1 MAEEV
6 QIEIYGQI
14 FRVASG
20 ATTPSYV
27 QQLASY
33 VDDRMRS
40 IAATSKTMPINR
52 MAILTALN
60 IADDL
65 FKLRDTYG
73 HSSHLFNTKVD
84 HLIALVQ
91 EQFTNETAQSE

>member
-6 QIEIYGQI
+6 QIEIYGQT
-14 FRVASG
+14 FRVAAG
-20 ATTPSYV
+20 AATSSYV

-65 FKLRDTYG
+65 FKLRHTYEQ
-73 HSSHLFNTKVD
+73 SSHLFSTKAD
-84 HLIALVQ
+84 HLIALVR
-91 EQFTNETAQSE
+91 EQLTNETPPE

>member
-6 QIEIYGQI
+6 QIEIYGQT

-20 ATTPSYV
+20 AATPLYI

-40 IAATSKTMPINR
+40 IAATSKTMPVNR

-65 FKLRDTYG
+65 FKLRVT
-73 HSSHLFNTKVD
+73 HEQSSQMFNTKAD
-84 HLIALVQ
+84 SLIALVRAQ
-91 EQFTNETAQSE
+91 LTGDMPQNE

>member
-14 FRVASG
+14 FRVAAG
-20 ATTPSYV
+20 ATTSSYV
-27 QQLASY
+27 QRLASY

-65 FKLRDTYG
+65 FKLRDTHE
-73 HSSHLFNTKVD
+73 HSSHLFNTKAD
-84 HLIALVQ
+84 HLIALLR
-91 EQFTNETAQSE
+91 EQLTNEIPQNE